1 MNDNLIKSGGC
12 SLIVGRNH
20 YEGYFPYKKN
30 KLFKISKIIA
40 NHNETTNLEI
50 VRKIN
55 NYENYYVIPDE
66 ESFTIDIVNDKDFY
80 YHILEIAHTENIDF
94 FIGNLHCF
102 YINNGGDMDLF
113 EAIKYF
119 DENEDR
125 RVFSNYNSITAFTKQ
140 ITEGLYYLH
149 TNKIA
154 HLDIKPEN
162 IMIKMGRTTRFTII
176 DFGFA
181 SLEPFDSY
189 IKDIRGTPGY
199 FPRNISKPEFGL
211 PEIKANDMI
220 LVNGGVPCMKNRQ
233 LIYKIDNYC
242 LGRIV
247 NMIYEYYKINI
258 IPVCFPCYK
267 KSKRK
272 VLNII
277 NTLLESDV
285 YKRKQIVEII
295 DKNLF

>member
-40 NHNETTNLEI
+40 NHNETKNLEL

-66 ESFTIDIVNDKDFY
+66 ELFKINIVNDKDFY
-80 YHILEIAHTENIDF
+80 YHILELANIENINF
-94 FIGNLHCF
+94 FIGDLHCF
-102 YINNGGDMDLF
+102 YINDGGEMDLY

-119 DENEDR
+119 DEENDR
-125 RVFSNYNSITAFTKQ
+125 RVFSNYNSIIEFTKQ

-149 TNKIA
+149 KNKIA

-162 IMIKMGRTTRFTII
+162 IMIKIGRKINFTII

-181 SLEPFDSY
+181 SLEPFDDF

-199 FPRNISKPEFGL
+199 FPRDILKPEFGL
-211 PEIKANDMI
+211 PKVKANDMI
-220 LVNGGVPCMKNRQ
+220 LVKGVLPCMKDRK
-233 LIYKIDNYC
+233 LVYKIDNYC

-258 IPVCFPCYK
+258 IPVCFSCNK
-267 KSKRK
+267 NSRQK
-272 VLNII
+272 VINII
-277 NTLLESDV
+277 NILLENDV
-285 YKRKQIVEII
+285 YKRISIVEII
-295 DKNLF
+295 DKKLF